1 MKNVITCQLSLLLAL
16 LLAACT
22 GRPTADAGL
31 ENMALRHATNLT
43 CQRGEG
49 YSLWTLRN
57 PWDTTAT
64 LHRYLLVHQETDAT
78 SIAAA
83 LSLGQGVS
91 TIKVPVRKAGVAT
104 AVHCGLLDE
113 LGVAEAIAGVCEK
126 QYIDLPA
133 VTRGLEAGTIA
144 DFGNGM
150 NPNIEK
156 IMDASPDVL
165 LLTPFEHSGGYGR
178 VERLGIPI
186 VECAEY
192 MEISP
197 LARAE
202 WIRFYAELFGA
213 EAVADSIF
221 SAVENNYQSLKQ
233 RVLTQTAPPA
243 GGQRGGTRPTLL
255 TEMLYGG
262 QWFVPCGQS
271 TMGIMFAD
279 AGANYLF
286 ANRSGSGSTA
296 LAFETV
302 LDEAQ
307 DADIWLLKFN
317 SQQPL
322 TYRQLAQDYQPYT
335 RFRAFRQRRIY
346 GCDLARNHF
355 YEQTPFHPDRLLR
368 DLIIILHPQLMPG
381 EQTVYYQPLSE

>member
-1 MKNVITCQLSLLLAL
+1 MMKSVITCQLSLLLAL
-16 LLAACT
+16 FLAACT

-150 NPNIEK
+150 HP
-156 IMDASPDVL
+156 
-165 LLTPFEHSGGYGR
+165 R
-178 VERLGIPI
+178 
-186 VECAEY
+186 
-192 MEISP
+192 
-197 LARAE
+197 
-202 WIRFYAELFGA
+202 
-213 EAVADSIF
+213 SIF
-221 SAVENNYQSLKQ
+221 HLSNICASVLPSFLAIDRNGSA
-233 RVLTQTAPPA
+233 
-243 GGQRGGTRPTLL
+243 
-255 TEMLYGG
+255 
-262 QWFVPCGQS
+262 
-271 TMGIMFAD
+271 GI
-279 AGANYLF
+279 
-286 ANRSGSGSTA
+286 
-296 LAFETV
+296 
-302 LDEAQ
+302 
-307 DADIWLLKFN
+307 
-317 SQQPL
+317 
-322 TYRQLAQDYQPYT
+322 RQLMKSMSGEYPMTA
-335 RFRAFRQRRIY
+335 
-346 GCDLARNHF
+346 
-355 YEQTPFHPDRLLR
+355 
-368 DLIIILHPQLMPG
+368 MP
-381 EQTVYYQPLSE
+381 